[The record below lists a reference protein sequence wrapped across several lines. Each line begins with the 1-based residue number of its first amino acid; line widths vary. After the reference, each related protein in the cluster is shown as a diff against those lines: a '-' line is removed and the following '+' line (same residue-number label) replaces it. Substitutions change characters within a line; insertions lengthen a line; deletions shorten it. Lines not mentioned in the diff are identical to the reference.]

1 MTAIALPTRAP
12 QLAAGTTP
20 RAPGRPRQAWV
31 DVARGCVVTMVV
43 VMHIGLYHFLP
54 MTADDAAGAG
64 WARVNAVLQ
73 VLRMPS
79 LLLLSGWLAGAR
91 IRAGLGSARTRG
103 SIYASAYLYALWL
116 GIYVAVAVALGA
128 TTMAQAPAP
137 STYLTQLLLPYS
149 TLWFLAALVWYTV
162 LLAALRRVPA
172 PIVLVGLFAVGWAST
187 AAWPVEAGLWANIP
201 HLAIYFALGVHA
213 EPAIRAVGRSPL
225 AALVGGVVT
234 TVLAGE
240 VATALAEGGLASYPA
255 TVLQCLAGVAA
266 VFGAACLLTRY
277 AARASRP
284 LAWIGRRTLSVY
296 ALHYLAIMAVS
307 TVTSGPLYD
316 LDRTLLATELGRWAY
331 PVLATGVIVAASAT
345 LQELSGRL
353 GLRWLFAMPNR
364 PGRDTVSPCHQ
375 PCPAGSASA

>member
-1 MTAIALPTRAP
+1 
-12 QLAAGTTP
+12 
-20 RAPGRPRQAWV
+20 
-31 DVARGCVVTMVV
+31 
-43 VMHIGLYHFLP
+43 MHIGLYHFLP

-201 HLAIYFALGVHA
+201 HLAIY
-213 EPAIRAVGRSPL
+213 
-225 AALVGGVVT
+225 
-234 TVLAGE
+234 
-240 VATALAEGGLASYPA
+240 
-255 TVLQCLAGVAA
+255 
-266 VFGAACLLTRY
+266 
-277 AARASRP
+277 
-284 LAWIGRRTLSVY
+284 LS
-296 ALHYLAIMAVS
+296 LIHI
-307 TVTSGPLYD
+307 
-316 LDRTLLATELGRWAY
+316 
-331 PVLATGVIVAASAT
+331 
-345 LQELSGRL
+345 
-353 GLRWLFAMPNR
+353 
-364 PGRDTVSPCHQ
+364 
-375 PCPAGSASA
+375 